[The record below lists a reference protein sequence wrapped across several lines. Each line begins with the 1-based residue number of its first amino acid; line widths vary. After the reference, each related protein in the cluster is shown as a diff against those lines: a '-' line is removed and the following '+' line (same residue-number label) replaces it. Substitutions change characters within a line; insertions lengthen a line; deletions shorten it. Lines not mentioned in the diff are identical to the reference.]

1 MSTVKKSTKKSTTTA
16 QAAAPSQSEAPAA
29 APAPSKKASKAQ
41 AAASA
46 PATEPAVS
54 VPKVKS
60 SSSKKSRV
68 RRSVSRDTLESDFD
82 ELLKRVDD
90 EITKL
95 KEAKQSRQS
104 SEKVKGVKFLRSL
117 NKMVKILKT
126 DTLRV
131 MKIKPK
137 TNRVRPTSSGFMKP
151 VNISSEMAS
160 FAGLSP
166 TQKYSRVDITKFIC
180 NYIKEHNLQNKEDKR
195 QIVCDQKLS
204 SLLKYDP
211 NNVPTDKKTG
221 KPAPLTYFRL
231 QQYIQPHFVSTEA

>member
-1 MSTVKKSTKKSTTTA
+1 MSTAKKTSKKSST
-16 QAAAPSQSEAPAA
+16 AASAPAPAA
-29 APAPSKKASKAQ
+29 APAAPVATTTAKKTKASVASQPQ
-41 AAASA
+41 AEASA
-46 PATEPAVS
+46 QKESTT
-54 VPKVKS
+54 

-68 RRSVSRDTLESDFD
+68 RRPVSRDTLESDFD

-90 EITKL
+90 EISKL
-95 KEAKQSRQS
+95 KEAKQTRQS
-104 SEKVKGVKFLRSL
+104 TEKVKGVKLLRSL
-117 NKMVKILKT
+117 NKMIKSLKT

-137 TNRVRPTSSGFMKP
+137 SNRVRPTSSGFMKP
-151 VNISSEMAS
+151 VNISSEMAT

-195 QIVCDQKLS
+195 QIVCDQKLG

-211 NNVPTDKKTG
+211 SNVPNDKKTG

-231 QQYIQPHFVSTEA
+231 QQYIQPHFVASE

>member
-1 MSTVKKSTKKSTTTA
+1 MSTVKKSSKKSTTTA
-16 QAAAPSQSEAPAA
+16 TTEVPAV
-29 APAPSKKASKAQ
+29 
-41 AAASA
+41 SA
-46 PATEPAVS
+46 PAT
-54 VPKVKS
+54 S
-60 SSSKKSRV
+60 STKKSKAVAQAPPAATEATPASAPPVQKEKSASVKKPRV
-68 RRSVSRDTLESDFD
+68 RRAVSRESLESNFD

-90 EITKL
+90 EVSKL
-95 KEAKQSRQS
+95 KEAKQSRQT

-117 NKMVKILKT
+117 NKMIKNLKN
-126 DTLRV
+126 DALRV

-137 TNRVRPTSSGFMKP
+137 SNRVRPTSSGFMKP
-151 VNISSEMAS
+151 VNISSEMAT

-166 TQKYSRVDITKFIC
+166 SQKYSRVDITKFIC

-231 QQYIQPHFVSTEA
+231 QQYIQPHFVSSE